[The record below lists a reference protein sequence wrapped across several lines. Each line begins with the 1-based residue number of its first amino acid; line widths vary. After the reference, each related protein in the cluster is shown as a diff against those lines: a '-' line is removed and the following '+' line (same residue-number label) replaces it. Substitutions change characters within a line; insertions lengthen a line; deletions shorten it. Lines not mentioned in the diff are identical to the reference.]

1 MWVNRTG
8 GGMIEPLM
16 RKYFPLRSA
25 NIPREAVQDKLY
37 STEKLKVG
45 EGLGALGRRGV

>member
-1 MWVNRTG
+1 MGKQDRGWYDRT
-8 GGMIEPLM
+8 INEEI
-16 RKYFPLRSA
+16 FSLRSA